1 MSHSE
6 PESLTVRK
14 RRATNARIAASAAR
28 LAGTQG
34 IGNTTVDQI
43 AADAE
48 VARATFFRYY
58 DTKECAVAEGITG
71 PWLTLIIEAIADQPA
86 HLSAKN
92 ALVAAFGEMA
102 ERFPAH
108 HDQIRELARLTRSS
122 TTLNAWTAQ
131 AYQRYETAIAE
142 LLTPRF
148 SDLAERDPRPRLL
161 AALAM
166 ASVRICLDDW
176 VHHGGSLPDLI
187 HHALNAIAIEQTWP
201 SAAAGSVGC

>member
-6 PESLTVRK
+6 PESLAVRK

-34 IGNTTVDQI
+34 INNTTVDQI

-58 DTKECAVAEGITG
+58 DSKESAVAEGITG
-71 PWLTLIIEAIADQPA
+71 PWLTLITEAIAHQPD
-86 HLSAKN
+86 HLPAKT
-92 ALVAAFGEMA
+92 ALLAAFDEMA

-122 TTLNAWTAQ
+122 TTLNAWTAR
-131 AYQRYETAIAE
+131 AYQRYETAIAD
-142 LLTPRF
+142 LLAPRF
-148 SDLAERDPRPRLL
+148 PDLTQHDPRPRLL

-176 VHHGGSLPDLI
+176 IHHGGALPDLI
-187 HHALNAIAIEQTWP
+187 HRALNTITVEP
-201 SAAAGSVGC
+201 